1 MKWAILV
8 AAAVAGGF
16 DIQPYVSCLFFFCQ
30 CLHLVFFILSSGRY
44 TNRDPFTMVCLP

>member
-1 MKWAILV
+1 MKRAILV
-8 AAAVAGGF
+8 ATAVAGGF